1 MQNPVAWQTW
11 GPEALALAKRENRM
25 LFLSVGYAACHCESY
40 VGFVGVR
47 VATVLAL
54 WFSTCL

>member
-11 GPEALALAKRENRM
+11 DPEALALAKRENRM
-25 LFLSVGYAACHCESY
+25 LFLSVGYAACHCESC

-47 VATVLAL
+47 VATLLAL